1 MGKTLLLLLSAIAL
15 LGCQTTKKSIY
26 SAEELIDMAEQRAEL
41 SASPERIR
49 FYEDMIENKKK
60 ELTAYQTE
68 ANLYPRGSTKYNQL
82 NSKISEISA
91 EIKTQ
96 QQRLDEEKERVARL
110 RGNR

>member
-15 LGCQTTKKSIY
+15 LGCQTTKNSIY
-26 SAEELIDMAEQRAEL
+26 SPEELIDMAEKRAEL

-60 ELTAYQTE
+60 ELTVCQTE
-68 ANLYPRGSTKYNQL
+68 ASLYPRGSTEYNQL
-82 NSKISEISA
+82 NSKILEISA

-96 QQRLDEEKERVARL
+96 QKRLDEEKARLARL
-110 RGNR
+110 RENR